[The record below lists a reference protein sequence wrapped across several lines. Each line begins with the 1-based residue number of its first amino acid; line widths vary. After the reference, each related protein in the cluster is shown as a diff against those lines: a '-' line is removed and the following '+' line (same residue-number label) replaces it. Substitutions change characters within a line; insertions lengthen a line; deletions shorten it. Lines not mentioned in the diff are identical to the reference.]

1 MGGLAGLGVHTESSV
16 YHSIP
21 REKEFSESIYPAAET
36 VGTVGNERAP
46 RAVFQAL
53 CEEGENF

>member
-1 MGGLAGLGVHTESSV
+1 MARAGTV

-53 CEEGENF
+53 CEEGENS